1 MTWDLRPP
9 HTGNARPRVLCVDDE
24 PVILQILRR
33 LLEVQGFE
41 PVTCGD
47 PVAAIALFD
56 DSSFDVV
63 ITDIHMPGMD
73 GLALMK
79 ALRARQPELPV
90 MVVTGHGTVDTA
102 IQALREGA
110 SGMLVKP
117 FTGEELLGEVRRA
130 LAASQMRY
138 EALQYRYLSPVLDS
152 IALTLSTAIEARNLE
167 TGEHC
172 RQLGVL
178 SERMAAVLG
187 RDERQ
192 RMTIRIGGYLHDIGK
207 IGIAD
212 AILLKPGRLT
222 DEEMAEMRRH
232 SEIGAAI
239 LEVHEAM
246 ADIAQIVRH
255 HHERW
260 DGQGYPGGLAGTAI
274 PLGGRIIA
282 VADAFSAMTSDRIYR
297 PALPS
302 IGPGPS
308 YAPTAARSSIRRSSP
323 PSSRSSTRRATSGLW
338 MTRSSR
344 SWSRT
349 STSRCP
355 HRTNGRQG
363 WRCCPSSNPW
373 SCLSRPC
380 RGPGRGLPG
389 GAGRRGVRGHR
400 LRRGLRDRRSRRGHG
415 IRAAAGRLI
424 ESATGPGLR
433 GGVRRYRRF
442 LLTIQIPSS
451 TSSAGP
457 SRRPASTF
465 M

>member
-9 HTGNARPRVLCVDDE
+9 HSGNARPRVLCVDDE
-24 PVILQILRR
+24 PVILQIERR

-41 PVTCGD
+41 PIVCGD

-56 DSSFDVV
+56 QASFDVV
-63 ITDIHMPGMD
+63 ITDLQMPGMD
-73 GLALMK
+73 GLSLMK
-79 ALRARQPELPV
+79 ALRERQPELPV
-90 MVVTGHGTVDTA
+90 VVVTGHGTADTA

-110 SGMLVKP
+110 TGMLVKP
-117 FTGEELLGEVRRA
+117 FTGQELLGEVRRA
-130 LAASQMRY
+130 LVSSQMRY

-178 SERMAAVLG
+178 SERMAAILG
-187 RDERQ
+187 QDEHK

-246 ADIAQIVRH
+246 RDIAQIVRH

-260 DGQGYPGGLAGTAI
+260 DGMGYPDRLSGDSI

-297 PALPS
+297 PALPIDQAWAELRAHS
-302 IGPGPS
+302 GTQFDPEIVAAFELIVDDEGRIRTLDGSVEQELSAHVAGPTVASEGPRS
-308 YAPTAARSSIRRSSP
+308 AAAPVPVLQPVAVPFKSEVETYPVTP
-323 PSSRSSTRRATSGLW
+323 PGDVSAVATSVEGCQKAAPADG
-338 MTRSSR
+338 
-344 SWSRT
+344 
-349 STSRCP
+349 STSAKNSP
-355 HRTNGRQG
+355 NHRQV
-363 WRCCPSSNPW
+363 
-373 SCLSRPC
+373 
-380 RGPGRGLPG
+380 
-389 GAGRRGVRGHR
+389 A
-400 LRRGLRDRRSRRGHG
+400 
-415 IRAAAGRLI
+415 
-424 ESATGPGLR
+424 
-433 GGVRRYRRF
+433 
-442 LLTIQIPSS
+442 
-451 TSSAGP
+451 
-457 SRRPASTF
+457 
-465 M
+465 

>member
-1 MTWDLRPP
+1 MGGGVTWDLRPP
-9 HTGNARPRVLCVDDE
+9 RTGNPRPRVLCVDDE

-47 PVAAIALFD
+47 PLAALTLFD
-56 DSSFDVV
+56 EQSFDVV

-73 GLALMK
+73 GMALMK
-79 ALRARQPELPV
+79 ALRDRQPELPV
-90 MVVTGHGTVDTA
+90 VVVTGHGTVDTA

-117 FTGEELLGEVRRA
+117 FTGSELLGEVRRA
-130 LAASQMRY
+130 LAASRMRY

-152 IALTLSTAIEARNLE
+152 IALTLSTAIAARNLE

-178 SERMAAVLG
+178 SERMAAVLE

-260 DGQGYPGGLAGTAI
+260 DGLGYPDRLSGAAI
-274 PLGGRIIA
+274 PIGARIIA

-297 PALPS
+297 AALPMERAWAELRAHS
-302 IGPGPS
+302 GTQFDPEIVAVFEQVVDEQGRIRPLDPTVEQHLSEEVHAPRSGADDWRGKLAMLPS
-308 YAPTAARSSIRRSSP
+308 LQPLTVTVKAHVDALAEV
-323 PSSRSSTRRATSGLW
+323 
-338 MTRSSR
+338 
-344 SWSRT
+344 
-349 STSRCP
+349 C
-355 HRTNGRQG
+355 
-363 WRCCPSSNPW
+363 
-373 SCLSRPC
+373 
-380 RGPGRGLPG
+380 
-389 GAGRRGVRGHR
+389 
-400 LRRGLRDRRSRRGHG
+400 
-415 IRAAAGRLI
+415 AAA
-424 ESATGPGLR
+424 P
-433 GGVRRYRRF
+433 
-442 LLTIQIPSS
+442 
-451 TSSAGP
+451 AGEDCAVI
-457 SRRPASTF
+457 ASGEGCELVVPVEDLDSERTQVA
-465 M
+465 